1 MESLRGQHASGSTSA
16 PIRGSRVSHQA
27 PSRPLGCP
35 GLESSGGGVDVVGAH
50 ICHSLTDVPCALTE
64 TPGVLCLPADDS
76 STPGGET
83 GSKGADLAGSRG
95 RVSDPLPGPRAGR
108 PHQEALT
115 PPFTHGETEAQR
127 HHFLCAQQVVTGPR
141 EAAAVCCLF
150 VLSLILS
157 FNHHYLPG
165 DAKPGAGWQLVTV
178 RSGGRHGALLTAAV
192 LRARLRGPK
201 ARGAA
206 GASPG
211 DGSARCC
218 DVRQVS

>member
-1 MESLRGQHASGSTSA
+1 MEGRRGQHASGEHVCSNSWLASVTPGPLEA
-16 PIRGSRVSHQA
+16 AWVPRFGIEWGRCRRRGCPHLPLADR
-27 PSRPLGCP
+27 RPLCLDGNP
-35 GLESSGGGVDVVGAH
+35 RR
-50 ICHSLTDVPCALTE
+50 AL
-64 TPGVLCLPADDS
+64 P
-76 STPGGET
+76 PGGRLVHA
-83 GSKGADLAGSRG
+83 GRGDGQQGADLAGSRD

-108 PHQEALT
+108 PHREALT

-157 FNHHYLPG
+157 FGRHYLPG

-178 RSGGRHGALLTAAV
+178 RSGGSHWALLTAAV